1 MHFQLPKPLHGWR
14 YAEAASLSARLQII
28 TKDLLV
34 NENLGQAPKQLEDEP
49 PSVTAAVR
57 QFCTPILEQPNS
69 RKI

>member
-57 QFCTPILEQPNS
+57 QFCTPILEQASAP
-69 RKI
+69 KI